1 MIAADIW
8 EYHKKW
14 QLFTFDQIP
23 FVPEEVSFFS
33 GITKSEEA
41 NFEHLFKVIKDW
53 YSTIR
58 ELE

>member
-1 MIAADIW
+1 
-8 EYHKKW
+8 
-14 QLFTFDQIP
+14 
-23 FVPEEVSFFS
+23 VPEEVSFFS